1 MGCYFDFSNFQMH
14 QSFLLEVRFFSFR
27 TNLGPWCAY
36 HIREISEKIPIF
48 SARKDLLYAPSLIN
62 SLKLTIFGPSVE

>member
-14 QSFLLEVRFFSFR
+14 QSFILEVRFFSFR

-36 HIREISEKIPIF
+36 HIREMSEKIPIF
-48 SARKDLLYAPSLIN
+48 SAWKDSLCAPSLIK
-62 SLKLTIFGPSVE
+62 SLNLTIFGPLVE